1 MQPVQTRPF
10 TSHRRTDA
18 IGLVGLLATVL
29 LSISMAHA
37 TDEEPRAIFIMQRD
51 GANVRNLVS
60 LNDFKWLIVAHRKSF
75 RVSQW

>member
-1 MQPVQTRPF
+1 
-10 TSHRRTDA
+10 
-18 IGLVGLLATVL
+18 
-29 LSISMAHA
+29 
-37 TDEEPRAIFIMQRD
+37 MQRD